1 MGFIF
6 PTHIYYKIIFI
17 NMELKLLKEGETGY
31 GLLVEKDSGYI
42 SPQTTENKKIIKEMN
57 EVGTSYGPIQMVA
70 VLQKCGVQNRN
81 GRVYPENILRKEVEK
96 HQEVIKNGR
105 AISELNHPDS
115 SIIDLERT
123 SHKLDETWWDGN
135 TLMGKLTLITSP
147 AYENNGT
154 ATTPGDLAANLLRH
168 GVQLGISSRGVGSL
182 QQVNGQNQVQDDF
195 ELICFDL
202 VSSPSTPGAYLF
214 NQVEEAKPYVES
226 TKPKKIMES
235 KLDKTIKKFLKD

>member
-1 MGFIF
+1 
-6 PTHIYYKIIFI
+6 
-17 NMELKLLKEGETGY
+17 MELRLLKEGEEGY
-31 GLLVEKDSGYI
+31 GLLVEKDSGHI
-42 SPQTTENKKIIKEMN
+42 SPQSVENRKIIKEMN

-81 GRVYPENILRKEVEK
+81 GRVYPQEILKKEVDK
-96 HQEVIKNGR
+96 HQEVIQNGR

-147 AYENNGT
+147 AYESNGT

-182 QQVNGQNQVQDDF
+182 SNVGGQNMVQDDF

-214 NQVEEAKPYVES
+214 NQVEEAKPYME
-226 TKPKKIMES
+226 TKEPQKIMES
-235 KLDKTIKKFLKD
+235 KLNETIKNFLKD

>member
-1 MGFIF
+1 
-6 PTHIYYKIIFI
+6 
-17 NMELKLLKEGETGY
+17 MELRLLKEGEEGY
-31 GLLVEKDSGYI
+31 GLLVEKDSGHI
-42 SPQTTENKKIIKEMN
+42 SPQSTENRKIIKEMN
-57 EVGTSYGPIQMVA
+57 EVGSSFGPIQMVA

-81 GRVYPENILRKEVEK
+81 GRIYPQEILRKEVDK

-135 TLMGKLTLITSP
+135 TLMGKLTLIT
-147 AYENNGT
+147 
-154 ATTPGDLAANLLRH
+154 TPGDLAANLLRH

-182 QQVNGQNQVQDDF
+182 SNVGGQNMVQDDF

-226 TKPKKIMES
+226 KKPQKIMES
-235 KLDKTIKKFLKD
+235 KLDSAIKNFLKD

>member
-1 MGFIF
+1 MGFILVGY
-6 PTHIYYKIIFI
+6 IYYKIILI
-17 NMELKLLKEGETGY
+17 CMELKLLKEGEEGY
-31 GLLVEKDSGYI
+31 GLLVEKDSGFI
-42 SPQTTENKKIIKEMN
+42 SPQTTENRKIIKEMN
-57 EVGTSYGPIQMVA
+57 EVGSSYGPIQMVA

-81 GRVYPENILRKEVEK
+81 GRVYPQEILKQEVEK
-96 HQEVIKNGR
+96 HQDVIKNGR

-147 AYENNGT
+147 AYENTGVT
-154 ATTPGDLAANLLRH
+154 TTPGDLAANLLRH

-182 QQVNGQNQVQDDF
+182 KNEGGQNMVQNDF

-226 TKPKKIMES
+226 KEPQKIMES
-235 KLDKTIKKFLKD
+235 KLDSAIKKFLKD

>member
-1 MGFIF
+1 
-6 PTHIYYKIIFI
+6 
-17 NMELKLLKEGETGY
+17 MERIR
-31 GLLVEKDSGYI
+31 LVFVNN
-42 SPQTTENKKIIKEMN
+42 Q
-57 EVGTSYGPIQMVA
+57 EVF
-70 VLQKCGVQNRN
+70 LQKCGVQNRN
-81 GRVYPENILRKEVEK
+81 GRIYPENILRSEVEK
-96 HQEVIKNGR
+96 HQEVIKHGR

-147 AYENNGT
+147 AYENTGVT
-154 ATTPGDLAANLLRH
+154 TTPGDLAANLLRH

-182 QQVNGQNQVQDDF
+182 ESVGGQNMVQDDF

-214 NQVEEAKPYVES
+214 NQVDEAKPYVES
-226 TKPKKIMES
+226 VNKQPIMES
-235 KLDKTIKKFLKD
+235 KMDETIKNFLKD